1 MVELDEEPDDFE
13 WSEDLFGEQWEK
25 QLEMMR
31 EGGEESQKLAD
42 FLEWAETQVET
53 YKGVVTDFEM
63 DFLDKE
69 EQDWYDPPQAARYF
83 LAFMLGTEWER
94 KDPSPEFR
102 DDVNKSEVLKDSGDK
117 Q

>member
-1 MVELDEEPDDFE
+1 MVELEEEPDDFE

-31 EGGEESQKLAD
+31 EGDEEVKKLAD
-42 FLEWAETQVET
+42 FLEHAEKQVYT
-53 YKGVVTDFEM
+53 YKGVIHDFDE
-63 DFLDKE
+63 FLDD
-69 EQDWYDPPQAARYF
+69 QDIYEDSQAARYF

-102 DDVNKSEVLKDSGDK
+102 EDVNKSEVLKDSGDK